1 MDLSAIPTE
10 ELMRMKVGSGVPQ
23 TDLSGIST
31 EELMRM
37 RGSDSPRRAKPG
49 AAEDVV
55 RSLPGAIP
63 RAAAGLVG
71 LPQTLW
77 GLMASGVEK
86 GATAIGVPP
95 QAAAAAR
102 PELGNVGE
110 MVTKGYDRISEALT
124 GAPMHRPQTGAGRIA
139 DLTAQTLVSPGGTV
153 GQKLAMG
160 VSAGASGEG
169 ARLITQNP
177 IAIGVAQLLGGGA
190 ASLPWILRSV
200 PAENV
205 HNAIKGITQPDL
217 AKAQALMDDAAARG
231 VKLTGAEAIAQVT
244 GKNTLQDIQRVVES
258 SKRGG
263 PVMQGMMNERPKT
276 VGDAFT
282 READQIATAP
292 PEPAK
297 TPVRM
302 QQAAEQS
309 ITKARQAGNAAA
321 EPSYE
326 VARQQKVSSQ
336 DWNSATQNPATL
348 KALQAV
354 KNDPIWG
361 VTAEKEGSI
370 AWLDAAKRWI
380 DDKLKTSSP
389 SEARIWQKAN
399 DELKT
404 VADAASPAY
413 KQARATVAQNRQQV
427 VDPMK
432 ASPVGDIANMK
443 GLPAESAMKAQSE
456 VLMPSAPRALDPLTI
471 HETVRTLSK
480 QDATA
485 ARDFVRQNL
494 QAIFDEQAQNL
505 SSGVNQFGG
514 AKFAA
519 QVAGNPRQKDNLQA
533 LIEATGGRPAWV
545 GFNRLLDVLEATG
558 KRQAPGS
565 QTAFNQQLAGELSAG
580 GIGTVPAAIASP
592 QKAMSVIGNA
602 YDNFRFGKNTEEM
615 ARLLSDPK
623 SVELMAKLAKEA
635 PSSAKASALVAQI
648 LAANAA
654 TSNAPSNTSR

>member
-1 MDLSAIPTE
+1 MQGAPPS
-10 ELMRMKVGSGVPQ
+10 S
-23 TDLSGIST
+23 DLSGLST

-37 RGSDSPRRAKPG
+37 RASDAPQKRKVG
-49 AAEDVV
+49 AVEDVV
-55 RSLPGAIP
+55 RSLPGSIP

-71 LPQTLW
+71 FPQTLF

-86 GATAIGVPP
+86 GATALGVSP

-102 PELGNVGE
+102 PELGNVGDL
-110 MVTKGYDRISEALT
+110 VTKGYDKISEMVT
-124 GAPMHRPQTGAGRIA
+124 GEPLHRPQTVAGRIA

-160 VSAGASGEG
+160 ASAGAAGEG
-169 ARLITQNP
+169 ARLITDNP
-177 IAIGVAQLLGGGA
+177 IAIGVVQLLGGGA

-205 HNAIKGITQPDL
+205 HNAIKGITQADL
-217 AKAQALMDDAAARG
+217 AKAQALMDDAATRG
-231 VKLTGAEAIAQVT
+231 VKLTGAEAISKVT

-258 SKRGG
+258 SKQGG
-263 PVMQGMMNERPKT
+263 PVVQGMMNERPRT

-282 READQIATAP
+282 KEADQIASMPAN
-292 PEPAK
+292 PAK

-326 VARQQKVSSQ
+326 VARQQKISSQ
-336 DWNSATQNPATL
+336 EWNSATQNPASL

-354 KNDPIWG
+354 KSDPIWG

-399 DELKT
+399 EELKS

-413 KQARATVAQNRQQV
+413 KQARATISQNRQQV

-443 GLPAESAMKAQSE
+443 GLPAESAMKAQSD
-456 VLMPSAPRALDPLTI
+456 VLMPSAPRALDPMTI
-471 HETVRTLSK
+471 RETVKTLSA

-485 ARDFVRQNL
+485 SRDFVRQNL

-505 SSGVNQFGG
+505 SGGANQWGG
-514 AKFAA
+514 AKFAS
-519 QVAGNPRQKDNLQA
+519 QIAGNPRQKDNLQA
-533 LIEATGGRPAWV
+533 LIESTGGRPAWV
-545 GFNRLLDVLEATG
+545 GFQNLLDVLEATG
-558 KRQAPGS
+558 KRHAPGS

-580 GIGTVPAAIASP
+580 GLGAIPASIASP
-592 QKAMSVIGNA
+592 QKAMSLIGNA

-615 ARLLSDPK
+615 ARLLTDPR
-623 SVELMAKLAKEA
+623 SVDLMVKLAKEA
-635 PSSAKASALVAQI
+635 PGSAKASAIVAQI
-648 LAANAA
+648 LSANAA
-654 TSNAPSNTSR
+654 TSNESSNTNR